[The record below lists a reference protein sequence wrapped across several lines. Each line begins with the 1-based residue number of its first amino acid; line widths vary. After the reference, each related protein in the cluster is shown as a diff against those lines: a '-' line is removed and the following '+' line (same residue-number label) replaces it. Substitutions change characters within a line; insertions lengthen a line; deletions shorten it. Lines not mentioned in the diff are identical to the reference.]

1 MFKSAIQ
8 SEVIA
13 VTAHE
18 NKLDV
23 LLTKPQDFTYQAGQ
37 YGGFKILDA
46 PSDKT
51 RTLSFASSPDEPN
64 IRIGTQLSDPPST
77 FKKTLS
83 TLKKGAIIEIKGPHG
98 DFIWKDRKP
107 HAVMIALGVGVTPIR
122 ALLLSRS
129 DLSSTTLIYSGA
141 SYKLYLDELKS
152 LESTHGLTVIETKH
166 RTDLAEAINQLE
178 EAELKEFYVS
188 GSMKAIS
195 GTTKTIKSLGVK
207 GKFIYSDIFTG
218 Y

>member
-1 MFKSAIQ
+1 MFKSAIR
-8 SEVIA
+8 SEVIS

-23 LLTKPQDFTYQAGQ
+23 ILTKPEGFIYQAGQ
-37 YGGFKILDA
+37 YGGFKIVDA
-46 PSDKT
+46 TSDKT

-77 FKKTLS
+77 FKKILS

-98 DFIWKDRKP
+98 DFLWKDLKP
-107 HAVMIALGVGVTPIR
+107 QVVMIGLGVGITPIR
-122 ALLLSRS
+122 SLLLSRS
-129 DLSSTTLIYSGA
+129 DLSQVTLIYAGA
-141 SYKLYLDELKS
+141 SYKLYLEEFKS
-152 LESTHGLTVIETKH
+152 LESSHGLTLIETKH
-166 RTDLAEAINQLE
+166 RDDLSEAIKQLKDTE
-178 EAELKEFYVS
+178 ETEFYVS
-188 GSMKAIS
+188 GSMKAIT
-195 GTTKTIKSLGVK
+195 GTTKAIKSLGVK